1 MFLVSWRN
9 LVARKVRLLLSAV
22 AIVLGVAFVSGS
34 LVFTDTL
41 EAAFNGIISG
51 GVPDATVRQS
61 GVALDDS
68 GLTGDQRTIA
78 AEVVTD
84 LQELPEV
91 DRADGNVEGQG
102 LFVLDDDG
110 KLIGGQ
116 GAPTIAFN
124 WQDAPSITGEP
135 SVSVAQGREPR
146 GPGEVVLDEGTAEAN
161 GFSVGDTVQMVTSG
175 STPELEAELVGTA
188 AFGGGGLA
196 GATLVG
202 FDTATAQ
209 ELFLGGDD
217 VFDTVSLTAAD
228 GVSQR
233 ELADAAAGVVPSGLE
248 VATGDDLAAET
259 EEAIGSALDFLSTFL
274 LIFAAISL
282 VVGTFLIIN
291 TFSILVAQ
299 RTRELAL
306 LRAMGASR
314 RQVTRAVLVEALA
327 VGFVGSTLGLLLG
340 FGLAVGLRLLFAQF
354 GIDLSGTA
362 LVFAPRTALV
372 AYVVGIFVTL
382 VAAYL
387 PARRASRISP
397 VAAMR
402 DDVALPEQSLRRR
415 LLVGATLAAVG
426 AGGIVAG
433 LVGEGAVGASLV
445 GVGVLGVLIGVALMT
460 PVLGRPVLRVV
471 GAVYGRLFG
480 TVGVLATQNALRNPR
495 RTAATASALMIGLAL
510 VSTMSV
516 LGDSIN
522 RSIEVGV
529 QKEFTTDFLV
539 SSAVFAPFSTTV
551 AERVGEVDGVG
562 EVVPMQVVQA
572 DIDGTDSF
580 FTAAD
585 TEQVSRVYELAAS
598 SGRLDP
604 GAGEVALTDDLAD
617 DLGVTAGD
625 RVTLGFPAGDQEVEV
640 VGTYE
645 TSNVV
650 GTALVAFPVLQE
662 AQVPRQDFAVGVDA
676 ATGTSA
682 AELGPQ
688 LEELL
693 VDLPTVTVQNRED
706 FTEAQREQ
714 TNQVLYLIY
723 ALLALAVVIAIL
735 GVVNTLALSVIERTR
750 EVGLLRAV
758 GLSRRQLRRMVR
770 LEAVAIAVLGAV
782 LGVVMGLV
790 FGVVLQRAVA
800 DQGITDLAVPVGQ
813 LSVVVLVAAVLGVL
827 AAVLP
832 ARRAAR
838 LDVLRAITT
847 Q

>member
-650 GTALVAFPVLQE
+650 GTALVAFAVLEE